1 MANFELFLMI
11 YVLVFYYEI
20 RRMPGEAGYCF
31 YGLVTAGMLGVA
43 AVLGAHLHGLLPWE
57 LNLTLEQAEYDLIL
71 NLAFATLCFSSMF
84 YMKRKPAL
92 KEYKDSGFILTPQL
106 LTKLLGMLRFRS
118 VLNGLWRALVAL
130 VIILKVIPG
139 QLSTAWT
146 VFLGVVAFGFVFSV
160 LCSLKMDL
168 LDEDSPFAGISEED
182 LKKLESKAVLTEEE
196 QAMLKEKIVKAEL
209 A

>member
-20 RRMPGEAGYCF
+20 RRMPGEAGYYF

-43 AVLGAHLHGLLPWE
+43 
-57 LNLTLEQAEYDLIL
+57 LTPEQAEYDLIL

-92 KEYKDSGFILTPQL
+92 KEYEDSGYVLTPQL

-168 LDEDSPFAGISEED
+168 LDEDSPFAGISEEE
-182 LKKLESKAVLTEEE
+182 LKKLESKAALTEEE